1 MRFEQHREGFVPAL
15 RGAIRGVNFRYCRWS
30 SLVLLSTIGA
40 PALAA
45 GQVNARIGGGLALSM
60 TPNLAE
66 GFSTDQICPHRSAI
80 GASARATVALTA
92 IIQFE
97 ALGEVFRGPGNDCVD
112 GLIPPP
118 PPSGP
123 YTRSFDYYDERITD
137 PPAVVSLRVGGTLVG
152 SGAFTLRP
160 YVGIAWLAR
169 KGITTPQAG
178 FSVGGGRG
186 RLRLLLEVEGW
197 WYSVPQLHLEEEFF
211 DGQMIRRSVT
221 AHGVRAFTTIFRL
234 GFTSSVGRS

>member
-1 MRFEQHREGFVPAL
+1 MIP
-15 RGAIRGVNFRYCRWS
+15 RYCRWS
-30 SLVLLSTIGA
+30 FLLLVSTIGA

-45 GQVNARIGGGLALSM
+45 GQTNARIGGGLALGM

-123 YTRSFDYYDERITD
+123 YTRSVDYYDERITD
-137 PPAVVSLRVGGTLVG
+137 PPAVLSLRAGGTLVG
-152 SGAFTLRP
+152 SRALTLRP
-160 YVGIAWLAR
+160 YVGVAWLAR
-169 KGITTPQAG
+169 KAITTPQAG
-178 FSVGGGRG
+178 LSVLGGRG
-186 RLRLLLEVEGW
+186 QLRLLLEAEGW
-197 WYSVPQLHLEEEFF
+197 WYTVPKRHLEEEFF
-211 DGQMIRRSVT
+211 DGELIRRSVT

-234 GFTSSVGRS
+234 GFTTSVGRS